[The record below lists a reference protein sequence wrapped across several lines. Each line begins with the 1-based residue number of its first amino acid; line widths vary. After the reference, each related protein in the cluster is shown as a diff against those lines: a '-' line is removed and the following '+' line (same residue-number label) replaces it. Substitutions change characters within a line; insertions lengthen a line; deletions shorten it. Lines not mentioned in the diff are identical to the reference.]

1 MVLLKI
7 AGMSWQGKSREAAS
21 RYASVK
27 LKIRSELGAQN
38 RKNNTE
44 HSITYVSPGGTS
56 PRRLTPASAPADAP
70 HTTLNLMLGK

>member
-27 LKIRSELGAQN
+27 LEIRSELGAQN
-38 RKNNTE
+38 RKNNTSQV
-44 HSITYVSPGGTS
+44 HITQSFNF
-56 PRRLTPASAPADAP
+56 RLFCFRGDVR
-70 HTTLNLMLGK
+70 